1 MGGKEG
7 REEEE
12 EDSGVGVGNV
22 ERGPFLPLFSSFSW
36 HCGRGRSVVL
46 TRTLLHCTV
55 CGGGRRTED
64 EVGGRRKGLLLFPG
78 PEGERGMLRRRPP
91 PLLSILTPK
100 DGAKGGRIGWA
111 VWRWREADEY
121 VRPK

>member
-46 TRTLLHCTV
+46 TRPLLHYILCAAV
-55 CGGGRRTED
+55 EGGQGGR
-64 EVGGRRKGLLLFPG
+64 GGRKE
-78 PEGERGMLRRRPP
+78 EGPP
-91 PLLSILTPK
+91 PFPWT
-100 DGAKGGRIGWA
+100 GGRERDAAPSSSSSSLYSDPQGRGEGGKDRLGS
-111 VWRWREADEY
+111 VEVEGGR
-121 VRPK
+121 

>member
-22 ERGPFLPLFSSFSW
+22 ERGPSLPLFSSFSW

-46 TRTLLHCTV
+46 TRPLLHYIV

-78 PEGERGMLRRRPP
+78 PEGERDAAPP
-91 PLLSILTPK
+91 SSSSSSSSSSLYSDPQGRGEGGK
-100 DGAKGGRIGWA
+100 DRSGSVEVEGGR
-111 VWRWREADEY
+111 
-121 VRPK
+121 